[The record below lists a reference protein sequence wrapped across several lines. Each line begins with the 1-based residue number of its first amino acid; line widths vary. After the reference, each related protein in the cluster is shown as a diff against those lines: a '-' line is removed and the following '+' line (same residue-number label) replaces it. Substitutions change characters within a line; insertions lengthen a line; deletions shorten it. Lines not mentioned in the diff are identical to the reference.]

1 MRCRTFTA
9 AALAALLANA
19 QAHAQDFRELRTGAA
34 GVVVRVR
41 HPVQWQQVVPQDAG
55 ALAEVRGPQGP
66 LTAVLQVGLGQPRAD
81 IASVCKPERALT
93 MLQNLQGD
101 EADARVTDVV
111 ARTHEGRAAYD
122 VRYERHD
129 AQEFLR
135 VHSLVVCTSERRV
148 LVSCGATGRTRPAV
162 AAIDP
167 VCRQVM
173 DSVSISEE

>member
-1 MRCRTFTA
+1 VVLL
-9 AALAALLANA
+9 ALSANA
-19 QAHAQDFRELRTGAA
+19 QAQEFRELRTGAA

-41 HPVQWQQVVPQDAG
+41 HPVQWQQVTPEDDG

-66 LTAVLQVGLGQPRAD
+66 LTAILQVGLGQPRAD
-81 IASVCKPERALT
+81 IATLCKPERALT
-93 MLQNLQGD
+93 MLQNLQAD

-111 ARTHEGRAAYD
+111 ARTHEGRPAYD
-122 VRYERHD
+122 VRYERHH

-148 LVSCGATGRTRPAV
+148 VVSCGATGKTRAAA

-167 VCRQVM
+167 VCRRVM